1 MILGINCWK
10 ILTFVFLTFVLLK
23 SLSILNLIKES
34 QKMGVA
40 SFYMLLY
47 DNYGVSVLAYTSLS
61 WGNKDFTAT
70 IKYHHK
76 VTTIK

>member
-1 MILGINCWK
+1 MEVNNLFNDTWYKLLKNINFC
-10 ILTFVFLTFVLLK
+10 FLTFVLLK

-61 WGNKDFTAT
+61 
-70 IKYHHK
+70 
-76 VTTIK
+76 